1 MALGSIA
8 LSLAVAFSRVYL
20 RYHDIN
26 QVAAGLLI
34 GGAMGV
40 AWFMF
45 TQTVLT
51 PLFPVITAWPVAEYL
66 MIRDSTLIPS
76 VMWFE
81 YTQSRVET
89 RKRQRR
95 GSHNSYYKSHTQ

>member
-1 MALGSIA
+1 MALGSIS